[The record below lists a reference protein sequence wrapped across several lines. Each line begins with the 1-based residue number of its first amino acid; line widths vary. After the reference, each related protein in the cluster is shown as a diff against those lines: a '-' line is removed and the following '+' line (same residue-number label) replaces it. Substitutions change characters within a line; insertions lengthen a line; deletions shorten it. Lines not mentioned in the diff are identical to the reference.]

1 MFILLRVSWLSVREP
16 RGIYLYI
23 SLYIHTT
30 QQIYIFLSFN
40 TTSIANQPFIYLL
53 FIIRSILPTI
63 MYSSTSITNYFS
75 SILNR
80 TTTTAT
86 TNDSSKAQQQQHDST
101 PIPKSFIISTPEEKI
116 IRINMKSVKLKPEES
131 KAKGKATGGNGKDKD
146 GDGAEVDAEDED
158 FISINK
164 RQLTY
169 AEVASIAVKLGK
181 K

>member
-1 MFILLRVSWLSVREP
+1 
-16 RGIYLYI
+16 
-23 SLYIHTT
+23 
-30 QQIYIFLSFN
+30 
-40 TTSIANQPFIYLL
+40 
-53 FIIRSILPTI
+53 

-86 TNDSSKAQQQQHDST
+86 TNDSSKAQQQHDSA